1 MEGNGMSADVCTE
14 EESGLSCKNGSM
26 ARRRLVMGLGSGFA
40 ESASTLSGGS
50 LTTGTT
56 GIGGGSVSVTE
67 CFRLRKKE
75 DVFFCSV

>member
-1 MEGNGMSADVCTE
+1 
-14 EESGLSCKNGSM
+14 
-26 ARRRLVMGLGSGFA
+26 MGLGSGFA
-40 ESASTLSGGS
+40 DSASTLSGGN
-50 LTTGTT
+50 LTTGMT